1 MKNVGSSRFI
11 RIYQH
16 EKENRH
22 HKCPLYCYNGCSI
35 YISNNFLKA
44 SGEVLGV
51 ARKRSYIYGVNE
63 ARSQ

>member
-1 MKNVGSSRFI
+1 LIKAN
-11 RIYQH
+11 IYRH
-16 EKENRH
+16 ETQNRH
-22 HKCPLYCYNGCSI
+22 INSDLCNTYDCSV

-44 SGEVLGV
+44 SGKALGV